1 MKKNKPI
8 ERIIYDIAKP
18 KAISVVISVAN
29 ANEPGPVVDKNTTIY
44 KIVTITI
51 ASIILKYKSTAIIA
65 TSTV

>member
-51 ASIILKYKSTAIIA
+51 ASMKLKYNRTAIVA
-65 TSTV
+65 TRTV